1 MNLFIDKTKQVLT
14 STDND
19 LMKYYFGE
27 LNQISEREAKIIGF
41 TEEDIM
47 ESIEKQYVR
56 KNETIQRNI

>member
-47 ESIEKQYVR
+47 E
-56 KNETIQRNI
+56 